1 MKSRYILRQ
10 FLLPSVILLAASS
23 AHAASATWNVNAAGN
38 WATGGSW
45 TPASAPGATS
55 GTTNTDTATFGNV
68 ILANRV
74 VTVDTGRNISVID
87 FNANSFQYTLSGG
100 SLVLSSGGTIKTSGA
115 GTTHN
120 ADTISSPITLANANA
135 ATSGTLS
142 ILGSST
148 NAERG
153 LVVSGGITGA
163 ATAGGSTLTLGGTTV
178 SSTAARQNKIT
189 GDIAD
194 GLGGG
199 TLAVEKTGTGLWI
212 LDGAKTFSGGLT
224 VREGELRLATSAAAA
239 GSGSITL
246 GDTTGTTA
254 ATLTVTSSVA
264 PTNALTVATGSSGIK
279 TLTVGNVG
287 SPGYNGA
294 ITLNDSLTVAVTTS
308 NDTNTNFTLGGVSG
322 ISLNANTLKLL
333 VAPTNSNVITSTIT
347 VNKAVSGTGALEVIG
362 AGTNANA
369 TRVVAINGTNTYSG
383 GTTVAATGTD
393 KSLTVNVSGNQS
405 AANGGWTISTLAA
418 STVNFLS
425 GSTIG
430 IAAGKDM
437 TLLNGG
443 AAKALNVAGTVT
455 TAATGN
461 LNIRGNS
468 TLTLDT
474 GADWTQSGGAI
485 NLQSQSSA
493 TSAVMTVNSGASFTY
508 AGGNNINLARSTSTG
523 NGSATL
529 NLSGGTFTTRRGIS
543 NALAGAGTGTTN
555 LNFSNGGT
563 LKLSASIPS
572 LITQNIVTPAP
583 FNVTTGTGG
592 GIIDTTNSAT
602 ALDVGIS
609 GVGGL
614 TKAGAGTLTLNV
626 ANTYTGA
633 TSVTGGT
640 LTLGVTNCLDNGSNV
655 VLGTGALDVGAGFTD
670 TVGTLKCTGAAVI
683 KLGTGATLVFADSNL
698 EDWTGGTLNITGDFT
713 HTSIKFATSGGLT
726 SGPTGQLAKI
736 SVNGS
741 GLGTYTL
748 NASGYLISGGGG
760 SAYDTWAGGPGLPF
774 DGDAN
779 GDSVSNGLAFLLGAG
794 NKDENAINKL
804 PTVTQSGGNLV
815 LNFNCLPVSARGGA
829 TLMVEHSTN
838 LAIWTATA
846 AVVSDATTAVP
857 DNNVTFVVGAGPAG
871 PPALNSVQATID
883 TAAAAGGAKLFG
895 RLKAVNP

>member
-23 AHAASATWNVNAAGN
+23 AHAANATWNVNAAGN

-87 FNANSFQYTLSGG
+87 FNANNFVYTLSGG

-120 ADTISSPITLANANA
+120 ADTISSPITLANAGA

-142 ILGSST
+142 ILGLST
-148 NAERG
+148 NALRG

-163 ATAGGSTLTLGGTTV
+163 ATEGVSTLTLGGTTV
-178 SSTAARQNKIT
+178 SATAAQQNKIT
-189 GDIAD
+189 GDIAN

-199 TLAVEKTGTGLWI
+199 TLAVEKTGTGLWV

-264 PTNALTVATGSSGIK
+264 PTNALTVATGSSGTK
-279 TLTVGNVG
+279 TLACGNVAT
-287 SPGYNGA
+287 PGYNGA

-369 TRVVAINGTNTYSG
+369 TRVVAINGTNSYSG

-405 AANGGWTISTLAA
+405 AATGGWTISTLAA

-430 IAAGKDM
+430 VAAGKDM

-443 AAKALNVAGTVT
+443 AVKALNVAGTVT

-485 NLQSQSSA
+485 NIQPSNSGTSS
-493 TSAVMTVNSGASFTY
+493 VMAVNSGASFTY
-508 AGGNNINLARSTSTG
+508 AGANNINLAKATSTG
-523 NGSATL
+523 AGSATL
-529 NLSGGTFTTRRGIS
+529 NLSGGTFTTSRGFS
-543 NALAGAGTGTTN
+543 NALAGSGSGTSN
-555 LNFSNGGT
+555 LNFSSGGT
-563 LKLSASIPS
+563 LKLSTNIAS
-572 LITQNIVTPAP
+572 LIIEGSTPM
-583 FNVTTGTGG
+583 NVTTDTGG
-592 GIIDTTNSAT
+592 GIIDTNNFST
-602 ALDVGIS
+602 ALNVGIS
-609 GVGGL
+609 GAGGL
-614 TKAGAGTLTLNV
+614 TKAGAGTLTL
-626 ANTYTGA
+626 
-633 TSVTGGT
+633 TGGNSYNGNT
-640 LTLGVTNCLDNGSNV
+640 TVSAGTLYLSGSLSNSAATVGDNATIGGNGTLGNGLTLAAGGSLD
-655 VLGTGALDVGAGFTD
+655 L
-670 TVGTLKCTGAAVI
+670 
-683 KLGTGATLVFADSNL
+683 TGATLGSNSAGIL
-698 EDWTGGTLNITGDFT
+698 SLTGGSLTLGN
-713 HTSIKFATSGGLT
+713 LT
-726 SGPTGQLAKI
+726 FQDLVGWNWADADA
-736 SVNGS
+736 
-741 GLGTYTL
+741 GTYELMNGEFLINWGDT
-748 NASGYLISGGGG
+748 AYLDAG
-760 SAYDTWAGGPGLPF
+760 SAYDFG
-774 DGDAN
+774 N
-779 GDSVSNGLAFLLGAG
+779 GKKGYFESGSLNVVIIPEPSGALLGG
-794 NKDENAINKL
+794 L
-804 PTVTQSGGNLV
+804 GL
-815 LNFNCLPVSARGGA
+815 
-829 TLMVEHSTN
+829 
-838 LAIWTATA
+838 LA
-846 AVVSDATTAVP
+846 
-857 DNNVTFVVGAGPAG
+857 
-871 PPALNSVQATID
+871 L
-883 TAAAAGGAKLFG
+883 L
-895 RLKAVNP
+895 RRRR